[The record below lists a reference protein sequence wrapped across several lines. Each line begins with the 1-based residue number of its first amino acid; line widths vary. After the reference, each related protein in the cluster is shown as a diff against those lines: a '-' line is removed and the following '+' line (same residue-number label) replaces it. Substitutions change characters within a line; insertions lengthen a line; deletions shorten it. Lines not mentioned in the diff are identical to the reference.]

1 MAQVHGLAA
10 TFLAHAKVRIVPS
23 VDTTALEGLLVHAWE
38 TSRARWPAVEL
49 PSESFVTHIAER
61 LPKEQPDSPLEPI
74 LAQLSLAE
82 LYLACACVRGLPA
95 AIELLE
101 RNYLAKLPK
110 LLRGPKLSEALLDD
124 VCQLTR
130 VKLLVTTPEGP
141 PKLAEYAGRGAL
153 MSWVH
158 VAATRFAIKLQ
169 GAEKPSSDEDMDD
182 IEKMIPAPGLDAELD
197 LMKRRYHADFR
208 QAVNEAFRALSADER
223 YLLRLYF
230 VDQLSMYELAELFR
244 VNQSTVSRWL
254 KSARQ
259 SIYEET
265 RHRLQERL
273 GLSPRDFQSFLAML
287 DSKLELSISQLLG
300 EAHGVPPAPK
310 PD

>member
-1 MAQVHGLAA
+1 MEQVHGLAA
-10 TFLAHAKVRIVPS
+10 TFLAHAKVRFVPP
-23 VDTTALEGLLVHAWE
+23 VDTAALEGLLVQAWE
-38 TSRARWPAVEL
+38 ASRARWPAVAL
-49 PSESFVTHIAER
+49 PAEPFVTHLAER
-61 LPKEQPDSPLEPI
+61 LPKAEPDDPIEPL

-82 LYLACACVRGLPA
+82 LYLACACLRGLPS
-95 AIELLE
+95 AIELFE
-101 RNYLAKLPK
+101 RNYLAKLPR
-110 LLRGPKLSEALLDD
+110 LLRGPRLSEALLDD

-141 PKLAEYAGRGAL
+141 PKIAEYAGRGAL
-153 MSWVH
+153 MSWVQ

-169 GAEKPSSDEDMDD
+169 AVAKPSSDEDVD
-182 IEKMIPAPGLDAELD
+182 IVGRALPAPGIDAELD
-197 LMKRRYHADFR
+197 LMKRRYHAEFR
-208 QAVNEAFRALSADER
+208 QAVREAFAALSADER

-230 VDQLSMYELAELFR
+230 VDRLSMYELADLFR

-259 SIYEET
+259 SVYEET

-273 GLSPRDFQSFLAML
+273 GLSSRDFQSFLAVI
-287 DSKLELSISQLLG
+287 DSQFELSISQLLG
-300 EAHGVPPAPK
+300 EAHGVSPAPK